1 MMQGYVTKESKTQ
14 VVKPAQ
20 AQSTAGTPVKKGG

>member
-14 VVKPAQ
+14 VTKPAEVQ
-20 AQSTAGTPVKKGG
+20 NTAGTQVKKGG